1 MNINTGGTRK
11 TNGRRLSRRLSL
23 LGTVFTACFGRV
35 TAALLGTFVPS
46 IEVAFPPSVVSTWVD
61 RTRGVIS
68 NPLFRRIMVGFALVR
83 LMFSMTLT

>member
-11 TNGRRLSRRLSL
+11 TNSRRLSRRLSL
-23 LGTVFTACFGRV
+23 LGTVFTACFGCV

-46 IEVAFPPSVVSTWVD
+46 IEVAFPPSVASTWVD

-68 NPLFRRIMVGFALVR
+68 NPLFRRVIAGLALFR
-83 LMFSMTLT
+83 LLSSATLT